1 MIWRKVADCKQ
12 LSYGR
17 AMPTDL
23 ARYGDLERA
32 LTRLIRRAF
41 LPTVGEATR
50 RAAGVNLERAAYVT
64 LMRVASLDGPR
75 LSDLAAALGI
85 DVSTASRHVKGLVD
99 AGYIEVTPDPD
110 DARAR
115 RYRPSAAGTDA
126 LCRVRDARRAHLA
139 RVLDDWDADE
149 VTRLAA
155 GLDRLVDTLEAD
167 EQVRV

>member
-1 MIWRKVADCKQ
+1 
-12 LSYGR
+12 
-17 AMPTDL
+17 MPDDL
-23 ARYGDLERA
+23 DRYTDLERA

-64 LMRVASLDGPR
+64 LVRIAALDGAR

-85 DVSTASRHVKGLVD
+85 DVSTASRHVKRLVD
-99 AGYIEVTPDPD
+99 AGYVEVSTDPD

-126 LCRVRDARRAHLA
+126 LCRVRDARRSHLA
-139 RVLDDWDADE
+139 RVLDGWDEDD
-149 VTRLAA
+149 VTRLAE

-167 EQVRV
+167 ERDRS